1 MTDLLRPLDTKGW
14 APAASRHRVTRAS
27 HRAAEE
33 ASRPSG
39 RVPTGAAANDETPF
53 GREARKAAAIRDA
66 RDRFYAQ
73 WLILSA
79 DMAAE
84 IARIEREM

>member
-1 MTDLLRPLDTKGW
+1 MAVMSHYTANPDLR
-14 APAASRHRVTRAS
+14 TRLKRS
-27 HRAAEE
+27 L
-33 ASRPSG
+33 
-39 RVPTGAAANDETPF
+39 VANDAEPQTPF

-66 RDRFYAQ
+66 QDRFYSA
-73 WLILSA
+73 WLKLSA